1 MPDRSPVSPA
11 VLLINLGHPLGSR
24 HADDPPAPARAPLGP
39 HPAGDG
45 SQAMTSSV
53 DPASTA
59 AAAIRRSDRPR
70 VVVLGEH
77 PTSALTAVEERAD
90 VLYAGSEGLAAALTG
105 ADVLFVRDFSSAALR
120 DAWPSAGRLRWVH
133 AGSAGVE
140 RLLFPALVDSDVV
153 LTNSQGVF
161 DRAIAEYVLG
171 LVLAFAKRLPGTLAL
186 QGDCVWEHRETE
198 TIEGRTVLV
207 VGAGSIGRAIGRL
220 LGAVGMRVSGVGR
233 SARTDPDLGV
243 VHPAH
248 QLMSVLPEADYVVVA
263 APLTEHTRGMLGEA
277 AFAVMKP
284 TARLINV
291 GRGPVVDE
299 DALLGALREGRLA
312 AAALD
317 VFAHEPLPPEHPLW
331 RTPNVLVSPHMSGDV
346 AGWQD
351 AVAGLFVDNFRRWC
365 SGEPLANVVDKQ
377 LGFVTG

>member
-1 MPDRSPVSPA
+1 VTFSFD
-11 VLLINLGHPLGSR
+11 
-24 HADDPPAPARAPLGP
+24 
-39 HPAGDG
+39 
-45 SQAMTSSV
+45 T
-53 DPASTA
+53 ASATA
-59 AAAIRRSDRPR
+59 AAIGRSDRPR
-70 VVVLGEH
+70 VVVLGEQ
-77 PTSALTAVEERAD
+77 PISALTAVEERAE
-90 VLYAGSEGLAAALTG
+90 VVYTGSEDLAAALTG

-120 DAWPSAGRLRWVH
+120 DAWHTADRLRWVH

-140 RLLFPALVDSDVV
+140 RLLFRALIDSDVV
-153 LTNSQGVF
+153 VTNSKGVF
-161 DRAIAEYVLG
+161 DRAMAEYVLG
-171 LVLAFAKRLPGTLAL
+171 LVLAFAKGLPDTLAL
-186 QGDCVWEHRETE
+186 QGDRVWEHRETE
-198 TIEGRTVLV
+198 TIEGKTVLV

-233 SARTDPDLGV
+233 AARTDPDLGV

-248 QLMSVLPEADYVVVA
+248 QLMSVLPDADYVVVA
-263 APLTEHTRGMLGEA
+263 APLTEHTREMLGER

-299 DALLGALREGRLA
+299 HALLGALREGRLT

-351 AVAGLFVDNFRRWC
+351 AVAGLFVDNFYRWC
-365 SGEPLANVVDKQ
+365 SGEPLVNVVDKQ